1 MRNPARL
8 LPPFWQHKRAGRCR
22 VLAERRQIGAHPI
35 AADISGVDIAE
46 GRELASPHALTASAL
61 AGAVVFLEEVYTYRH
76 QLRFVLRFGV
86 RGQFTEFIYKLNDEE
101 TARGWARPRVW
112 QAING
117 LVNEKVVIRCF
128 CVSAFGELRRLVL
141 RGETV
146 RIGFR

>member
-1 MRNPARL
+1 M
-8 LPPFWQHKRAGRCR
+8 
-22 VLAERRQIGAHPI
+22 
-35 AADISGVDIAE
+35 
-46 GRELASPHALTASAL
+46 
-61 AGAVVFLEEVYTYRH
+61 
-76 QLRFVLRFGV
+76 LRFGV

-101 TARGWARPRVW
+101 TARGWARQRVW